1 MTVHPQDIEQVRQLA
16 TQLRLRAAA
25 LEENVTQV
33 TTAIR
38 AVNWTGEEAAKFKSD
53 WFDTHLPNAE
63 AVIATMRDGSE
74 KAAAD
79 AADAARRVP
88 SR

>member
-16 TQLRLRAAA
+16 TQLRIRAAA

-79 AADAARRVP
+79 AADAAKRVP

>member
-16 TQLRLRAAA
+16 TQLRIRAAA
-25 LEENVTQV
+25 LEENVSQV

-53 WFDTHLPNAE
+53 WFDTYLPNAQ

-79 AADAARRVP
+79 AADAAKRVL